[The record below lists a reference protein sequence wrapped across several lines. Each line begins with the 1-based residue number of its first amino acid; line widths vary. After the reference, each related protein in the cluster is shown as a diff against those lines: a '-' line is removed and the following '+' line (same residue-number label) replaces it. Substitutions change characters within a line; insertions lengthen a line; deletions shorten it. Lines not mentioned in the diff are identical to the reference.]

1 MYNAIKHMVSV
12 ALSYL
17 TDRKLTNDDTAEILG
32 LVLTHLHCTPNILP

>member
-1 MYNAIKHMVSV
+1 MYNAIKNMVSV

-32 LVLTHLHCTPNILP
+32 LVLTYLHCTPNILP